1 MIHFRPLIWGV
12 ALAALALLSGC
23 AGTYVLDNRV
33 QSFSS
38 LPALPAAPTYRF
50 ERLPSQQADPAQVQ
64 LENLADP
71 ALFKAGLRRD
81 DASPRFSVQ
90 VSARSQRVI
99 SPFADPWDDWGWG
112 WGARRHR
119 WNLHGF
125 SRYEQPWYDREVAVI
140 VREIPGNRVVY
151 ESRAGND
158 GPISDGG
165 AVLSAMFE
173 AALQGFPNPP
183 TGVRR
188 VDIPLAR

>member
-1 MIHFRPLIWGV
+1 MNRFRPVLAAA
-12 ALAALALLSGC
+12 ALTALALLSGC
-23 AGTYVLDNRV
+23 AGTYLLDNRV

-38 LPALPAAPTYRF
+38 LPTLPAAPTYRF

-90 VSARSQRVI
+90 VSARSQRVL

-119 WNLHGF
+119 WHLHGY
-125 SRYEQPWYDREVAVI
+125 SRLEQPWFDREVAVI

-188 VDIPLAR
+188 VDVPLAR